1 MNKGIKGKMVK
12 RAKGFTVIE
21 VLIALAI
28 LSVGIMA
35 LISMMIQVVKANA
48 FSDKMTKA
56 AALVQDK
63 MEELRRLQ
71 YEDAQLTNRGD
82 NNDVSTDVQGT
93 PALFTSP
100 DHSDAEPDGDPAPSV
115 TLSSTLQRVWNVAD
129 NTPNI
134 GSVTNPKMKTV
145 TVIVGWQGSKA
156 YYVAAKTF
164 IHEYQ

>member
-1 MNKGIKGKMVK
+1 MVK
-12 RAKGFTVIE
+12 GSKGFTVIE

-28 LSVGIMA
+28 LSVGILA
-35 LISMMIQVVKANA
+35 LVSMMIQVVKANA
-48 FSDKMTKA
+48 FSDKMTEA

-71 YEDAQLTNRGD
+71 YTDDQLTNRGD
-82 NNDVSTDVQGT
+82 NNDVSTDAQGT

-100 DHSDAEPDGDPAPSV
+100 DHSDAEPDGDPTPSV
-115 TLSSTLQRVWNVAD
+115 TLSPTLQRVWNVAD
-129 NTPNI
+129 DTLADGTINANA
-134 GSVTNPKMKTV
+134 KMKTV

>member
-1 MNKGIKGKMVK
+1 MVK
-12 RAKGFTVIE
+12 GSKGFTVIE

-28 LSVGIMA
+28 LSVGILA
-35 LISMMIQVVKANA
+35 LVSMMIQVVKANA
-48 FSDKMTKA
+48 FSDKMTEA

-71 YEDAQLTNRGD
+71 YTDDQLTNRGD
-82 NNDVSTDVQGT
+82 NNDVSTDAQGT
-93 PALFTSP
+93 LALFTSP
-100 DHSDAEPDGDPAPSV
+100 DHSDAEPDGDPTPSV
-115 TLSSTLQRVWNVAD
+115 TLSPTLQRVWNVAD
-129 NTPNI
+129 DTLADGTINANA
-134 GSVTNPKMKTV
+134 KMKTV

>member
-1 MNKGIKGKMVK
+1 MVK
-12 RAKGFTVIE
+12 GSKGFTVIE

-28 LSVGIMA
+28 LSVGILA
-35 LISMMIQVVKANA
+35 LVSMMIQVVKANA
-48 FSDKMTKA
+48 FSDKMTEA

-71 YEDAQLTNRGD
+71 YTDDQLTNRGD
-82 NNDVSTDVQGT
+82 NNDVSTDAQGT
-93 PALFTSP
+93 LALFTSP
-100 DHSDAEPDGDPAPSV
+100 DHSDAEPDGDPTPSV
-115 TLSSTLQRVWNVAD
+115 TLSPTLQRVWNVAD
-129 NTPNI
+129 DTPNA
-134 GSVTNPKMKTV
+134 KMKTV